1 MKIEKPENFLKR
13 LGARVRQ
20 ARQQAGLRQE
30 DFEDETELS
39 IAARS
44 LQEIEY
50 GNANPRIYTLYK
62 IAKRCDVSV
71 PDLLEGAEL
80 PLRDLPSKAR
90 KQ

>member
-13 LGARVRQ
+13 LGARVREV
-20 ARQQAGLRQE
+20 RQQAGLRQE

-71 PDLLEGAEL
+71 QDLLGSPEL
-80 PLRDLPSKAR
+80 PLRPSYPKVR